1 MSLII
6 SCETKSNAWEGM
18 SLASLSDWFQ
28 GFCVFLL
35 RYSLKKQQP
44 VFLMKVGWEEQEDL
58 DLIMHFYGSLEE
70 ILPWKQAVLMWQVN
84 QMWAV
89 AVRRPKSSMKF
100 WIHFS
105 LKWEVSVQTLD
116 LNPQFFWAPYFPVET
131 FPSLLLR
138 NEHRKRNGKQ
148 SFNCCLCGSSCSETQ
163 SELHSLC
170 CQQSEQEK
178 TILSL
183 IANNF
188 VYRLLS
194 TLTVE
199 LKY

>member
-44 VFLMKVGWEEQEDL
+44 AFLRKVGWEEWEDL

-70 ILPWKQAVLMWQVN
+70 ILPWKQAILMRQVN

-100 WIHFS
+100 WIHKRSECSNTGLKPPVFLISIYPCRDIS
-105 LKWEVSVQTLD
+105 LEMNSGSEMENRASGAACV
-116 LNPQFFWAPYFPVET
+116 APLAVKPKIAFP
-131 FPSLLLR
+131 
-138 NEHRKRNGKQ
+138 
-148 SFNCCLCGSSCSETQ
+148 
-163 SELHSLC
+163 
-170 CQQSEQEK
+170 
-178 TILSL
+178 
-183 IANNF
+183 
-188 VYRLLS
+188 LLS
-194 TLTVE
+194 TVWARESNTE
-199 LKY
+199 YCCKYFCL

>member
-44 VFLMKVGWEEQEDL
+44 AFLMKVGWEEWEDL
-58 DLIMHFYGSLEE
+58 DLIMHSYGSLKE
-70 ILPWKQAVLMWQVN
+70 ILPWKQAILMWQVN

-100 WIHFS
+100 WIQMKS
-105 LKWEVSVQTLD
+105 ECSNIGLKPWVFLSS
-116 LNPQFFWAPYFPVET
+116 T
-131 FPSLLLR
+131 FPCRDISLEMDSEREMENRASWAAWVAPLAV
-138 NEHRKRNGKQ
+138 KPKQ
-148 SFNCCLCGSSCSETQ
+148 A
-163 SELHSLC
+163 ELHFLC
-170 CQQSEQEK
+170 CQQSEQGK
-178 TILSL
+178 AVLTIV
-183 IANNF
+183 ANNF
-188 VYRLLS
+188 IWRLQS
-194 TLTVE
+194 TLTVK
-199 LKY
+199 LKH